1 MKTVIISAA
10 EVSGDA
16 LGAVLARE
24 LLSLDPGLSLVGLGG
39 PRMTASGVEI
49 LADITDTSVVGF
61 FDGLHQAPRYLRAN
75 RAVRRALAE
84 RSPVAVVAV
93 DAPGFNF
100 PLLRA
105 ARRRGVR
112 TVYYA
117 CPQTWLWNPEGAVTR
132 LKRAADHVVALL
144 PDEAALYRQGGLAT
158 IHHGHPIVD
167 IVETAQSERIS
178 DGHGA
183 DDGAIPIGLLP
194 GSRRSEIRRLLPPM
208 CEALNLVVADTGP
221 LHVRLGLASMRWEG
235 TVARAR
241 RLLDPRIA
249 LAHADAAGALAASRV
264 TLAASGSV
272 LLEACLLDAPV
283 VMTYR
288 IDRASYWIAHT
299 FMRVDEKLPHYAM
312 PNLLARERVVPEFV
326 QRDAVPARMAW
337 AVRRL
342 ATDPD
347 AARRMREGYGRVRA
361 ALGEKGATRAIARDI
376 LDLMAQGPGPGQRS
390 GFSAPV

>member
-1 MKTVIISAA
+1 MRRVVIISAA

-16 LGAVLARE
+16 LGAILARE
-24 LLSLDPGLSLVGLGG
+24 LRSLDPGLSLVGLGG
-39 PRMTASGVEI
+39 ARMAASGVEI

-61 FDGLHQAPRYLRAN
+61 FDGLHQAPRYLRAT
-75 RAVRRALAE
+75 RAIRRALVE
-84 RSPVAVVAV
+84 RSPAAVIAV

-105 ARRRGVR
+105 ARQRAVR

-117 CPQTWLWNPEGAVTR
+117 CPQTWLWNPKGATAR
-132 LKRAADHVVALL
+132 LRRTADRVVALL
-144 PDEAALYRQGGLAT
+144 PDEAALYRQAGLAT

-167 IVETAQSERIS
+167 IVDAAPASRP
-178 DGHGA
+178 DGDREA
-183 DDGAIPIGLLP
+183 DGGAIPVGLLP

-208 CEALNLVVADTGP
+208 CEALNLVAADAGP
-221 LHVRLGLASMRWEG
+221 LHVRLGLASAQSDG
-235 TVARAR
+235 TAVRTR
-241 RLLDPRIA
+241 RLLDPRVA
-249 LAHADAAGALAASRV
+249 LTRADAADALAASRV

-326 QRDAVPARMAW
+326 QRDAVPARMAE

-342 ATDPD
+342 ATD
-347 AARRMREGYGRVRA
+347 AGARHRMREGYRRIRA

-376 LDLMAQGPGPGQRS
+376 LTLL
-390 GFSAPV
+390 